1 MRTFRKAVSVTFSSV
16 LVFGKVPFNAVS
28 ANGLD
33 TLKPQKS
40 KKAIANINEDVAH
53 VTGLKGAEGVFAS
66 FGTKEDFVYTD
77 VAGKVAVVTR
87 GLISVGEQIKNAI
100 AAGAVAL
107 VMLLAYSLCQAKETG
122 MNERAK
128 GEESDSLL
136 PLAVPVIGEEIAD
149 TQTRAASHST
159 PQPNEISPKLELRR
173 NASFLKNRRASALIK
188 RIRSSG
194 RSHDSPRTDMQL
206 SALSFST

>member
-40 KKAIANINEDVAH
+40 KKAITNINEDVAR
-53 VTGLKGAEGVFAS
+53 VTGLKGAKGVFAS
-66 FGTKEDFVYTD
+66 FGTEEDFVHTD

-107 VMLLAYSLCQAKETG
+107 VMLLAYSLCQAKETE

-128 GEESDSLL
+128 GKESEGLL
-136 PLAVPVIGEEIAD
+136 RFAVPVIADKIAD
-149 TQTRAASHST
+149 AQIYAALHST
-159 PQPNEISPKLELRR
+159 PQQKETSPKLELRR
-173 NASFLKNRRASALIK
+173 IASFMKNKRAYSLIK

-194 RSHDSPRTDMQL
+194 RSHDSPHTDMQL